1 MCVCVCLC
9 VCVYTLTYIY
19 ICIGDANGNRI
30 SDQFE
35 NKATCFCVARKGD
48 LLQCD
53 NDGDGLPDA
62 TDPDDDGDGSPD
74 VIDNDDDN
82 DGITDVE
89 EALASDFDGDGFPD
103 VIDEDDDGDGEP
115 DETDADDDDD
125 GVSDVEETLLAS
137 ASANNVS
144 TTNVSAA
151 NVSAQ
156 NVSSSSNCWCQ
167 PGYALTKTTPWPAV
181 LDLDFDVSRSSCSIV
196 NCSWLTCS
204 SETGPDGNHFAVIM
218 PAQISH
224 GSNPCGC
231 KCKLRTLMS
240 CVQCAAGTYG
250 VPGNTECGT
259 CLANSHA
266 SKDGSSQCTCNSGYS
281 GFDGNGSAC
290 KPCFLGQYKAV
301 SGSGPCTPC
310 RKATYSE
317 EQGQVSCKACPAG
330 MECGVGTTSSNLC
343 DVLAPNPSPFAGRDS
358 QMYAI

>member
-1 MCVCVCLC
+1 MVTVPIHSELRASADDDADNDGLSK
-9 VCVYTLTYIY
+9 TED
-19 ICIGDANGNRI
+19 GDADGNGI

-35 NKATCFCVARKGD
+35 NKAKCFCVARKGD

-53 NDGDGLPDA
+53 N
-62 TDPDDDGDGSPD
+62 
-74 VIDNDDDN
+74 
-82 DGITDVE
+82 
-89 EALASDFDGDGFPD
+89 
-103 VIDEDDDGDGEP
+103 
-115 DETDADDDDD
+115 
-125 GVSDVEETLLAS
+125 ETLLAS
-137 ASANNVS
+137 ASANNASTTNVS

-181 LDLDFDVSRSSCSIV
+181 LDLDFDVSLSSCSNV

-231 KCKLRTLMS
+231 KCKLRTLIS

-250 VPGNTECGT
+250 VPGDTECGT

-290 KPCFLGQYKAV
+290 VPCFLGQYKAG

-317 EQGQVSCKACPAG
+317 EQGQVSCKSCPEG

>member
-1 MCVCVCLC
+1 VCVFVCLC
-9 VCVYTLTYIY
+9 VCVYTHTYIY
-19 ICIGDANGNRI
+19 IGDADGNRI

-35 NKATCFCVARKGD
+35 SKATCFCVARKGD

-62 TDPDDDGDGSPD
+62 TDDDDDNDGSPD
-74 VIDNDDDN
+74 VIDTDDDN

-89 EALASDFDGDGFPD
+89 EALASDFDRDGFPD

-115 DETDADDDDD
+115 DETDEDDDDD

-137 ASANNVS
+137 ASAKNVS

-181 LDLDFDVSRSSCSIV
+181 LDLDFDVSLSSCSNV

-218 PAQISH
+218 PAQISP

-240 CVQCAAGTYG
+240 CVQCASGTYG
-250 VPGNTECGT
+250 VPGDTECGT

-290 KPCFLGQYKAV
+290 VPCFLGQYKAG

-317 EQGQVSCKACPAG
+317 EQGQVSCKECPAG